1 MQLSKSLNQCQHHA
15 DATSLYRRCFM
26 MALFA
31 LLMVIT
37 SVKPTAVWA
46 ADSSKSASSASGTA
60 TPQDT
65 FGRDT
70 PRGSVQGFIQALA
83 KSDWM
88 LASRYVDLSSTK
100 DPSGTLE
107 SLKSALDSGGRI
119 NEQLQISNDPTGNL
133 DDKLAPN
140 LDKVGEINN
149 PDADKKSID
158 ILMQR
163 VKQSNGTYIW
173 LISRQTL
180 QEVASLSLVTQPTL
194 VEKYIPKQWIEK
206 DIKGYS
212 LGHIGAVIALMIAT
226 YLACL
231 LISQILYMIITRIY
245 LATHPDKE
253 KQFPI
258 DGRVVVPAA
267 MVLTAVIIKEA
278 MILVGINLVVRNMA
292 SNLADILSWVSM
304 VWLILRILDLIFKRA
319 ENYASNNHHPER
331 LSVLNLLRKVVKL
344 ILIAIATIVILGNLG
359 YDLTT
364 GIAALGIGGV
374 ALALGAQKTVENLV
388 GSVSVVADQ
397 PVNVGDYCRFG
408 TQEGTVEDIGIRS
421 TRLRTTDRT
430 VVTIPNG
437 NFSSMSIENVSQRD
451 MFHFS
456 QVFYISRDS
465 EISELKEFIEQTQIY
480 ITNHPD
486 TNSVWNQVRI
496 SGTQQDAYLVEV
508 RCYLNVKGAM
518 DFNQKQTDMIL
529 KIAEMMKEVGLK
541 NALPTSRVMM
551 GKPIDITYSNFANT
565 VPVKDKVVASEKLA
579 QSDKPDIK
587 P

>member
-1 MQLSKSLNQCQHHA
+1 MKRSNPVDTYHRTMNLVLLRKW
-15 DATSLYRRCFM
+15 
-26 MALFA
+26 FA
-31 LLMVIT
+31 YLLAVMVFFT
-37 SVKPTAVWA
+37 VMPSTAIA
-46 ADSSKSASSASGTA
+46 ADITKPASSSSATQ

-65 FGRDT
+65 YGRDT
-70 PRGSVQGFIQALA
+70 PRGTVQGFIQTLA

-88 LASRYVDLSSTK
+88 LASRYVDLNNNK
-100 DPSGTLE
+100 DPSGTLRA
-107 SLKSALDSGGRI
+107 LKSALDTGGRI
-119 NEQLQISNDPTGNL
+119 NEQLQISNDPAGNL

-140 LDKVGEINN
+140 LDKIGEINPPN
-149 PDADKKSID
+149 ADKESID
-158 ILMQR
+158 ILLQR
-163 VKQSNGTYIW
+163 VKQSNGTSIW
-173 LISRQTL
+173 LISQQTL
-180 QEVASLSLVTQPTL
+180 QEIASISLVTEPTL
-194 VEKYIPKQWIEK
+194 VEQYIPKKWLDK

-212 LGHIGAVIALMIAT
+212 LGHIGAVIVLIIAT
-226 YLACL
+226 YLLCL
-231 LISQILYMIITRIY
+231 LISQILYMIFAKIY
-245 LATHPDKE
+245 MATHADKD
-253 KQFPI
+253 KQFPL

-267 MVLTAVIIKEA
+267 MVLTALIIKEA
-278 MILVGINLVVRNMA
+278 MLLVGINLVVRNLA
-292 SNLADILSWVSM
+292 SSLADILSWVSL

-331 LSVLNLLRKVVKL
+331 LSVLNLMRKVVKV

-364 GIAALGIGGV
+364 GIAALGIGGI
-374 ALALGAQKTVENLV
+374 ALALGAQKTIENLV

-437 NFSSMSIENVSQRD
+437 NFSSMSIENVTKRD

-465 EISELKEFIEQTQIY
+465 DIDKLREFIEQAQIY

-496 SGTQQDAYLVEV
+496 SGTQQDAYIVEV
-508 RCYLNVKGAM
+508 RCYLNVKGVM

-529 KIAEMMKEVGLK
+529 KIAELMKDIGLK

-551 GKPIDITYSNFANT
+551 GKPIDITYPNFANAA
-565 VPVKDKVVASEKLA
+565 PIKDKTDNTANLEK
-579 QSDKPDIK
+579 SDKPDAK

>member
-1 MQLSKSLNQCQHHA
+1 MKLSNTVDNYYNHPNLLFLKKNRLFVLLLACVM
-15 DATSLYRRCFM
+15 CFIGG
-26 MALFA
+26 LP
-31 LLMVIT
+31 
-37 SVKPTAVWA
+37 STAVA
-46 ADSSKSASSASGTA
+46 AEAGKAASSTNATQ

-70 PRGSVQGFIQALA
+70 PRGTVQGFIQALA
-83 KSDWM
+83 KNDWI
-88 LASRYVDLSSTK
+88 LASRYVDLSDTK
-100 DPSGTLE
+100 NSSGALQA
-107 SLKSALDSGGRI
+107 LKAALDSGGRI
-119 NEQLQISNDPTGNL
+119 NEQLQISNDPAGNL

-140 LDKVGEINN
+140 LDKIGEINYPN
-149 PDADKKSID
+149 ADKKSID
-158 ILMQR
+158 ILLQR
-163 VKQSNGTYIW
+163 TKQPNGTAIW
-173 LISRQTL
+173 LISQQTL
-180 QEVASLSLVTQPTL
+180 QDVAALSLTTKPTL
-194 VEKYIPKQWIEK
+194 VEQYIPQQWLDK

-212 LGHIGAVIALMIAT
+212 LGHIGAVILLMMAT
-226 YLACL
+226 YLLCL
-231 LISQILYMIITRIY
+231 LISLILYKIFAYIY
-245 LATHPDKE
+245 LASHPDRD

-267 MVLTAVIIKEA
+267 MVLTALIIKEA
-278 MILVGINLVVRNMA
+278 MILVGINLVVRNLAA
-292 SNLADILSWVSM
+292 SLADILSWVSL
-304 VWLILRILDLIFKRA
+304 VWLILRILDLVFKRA
-319 ENYASNNHHPER
+319 ENYASSNNHPER
-331 LSVLNLLRKVVKL
+331 LSVLNLMRKVIKV

-364 GIAALGIGGV
+364 GIAALGIGGI

-437 NFSSMSIENVSQRD
+437 NFASMSIENVTKRD

-456 QVFYISRDS
+456 QVFYVSRDS
-465 EISELKEFIEQTQIY
+465 DIDKLREFLEQTQIY

-496 SGTQQDAYLVEV
+496 SGTQQDAYLIEV
-508 RCYLNVKGAM
+508 RCYLDVKGAM

-529 KIAEMMKEVGLK
+529 KIAELMKDTGLK

-551 GKPIDITYSNFANT
+551 GKPIDITYPNFANAA
-565 VPVKDKVVASEKLA
+565 PIKDKDNTVNLDK
-579 QSDKPDIK
+579 SDKPDAK